1 MNRFVIVEGLP
12 YLYSNGKT
20 YTVRWNEEGFTVGAE
35 VSLASV
41 PQKTFSEISILA
53 KCAGCLDSIG
63 AEPEEPEEPEE
74 PKKPGRKKKTS
85 AESGEVK

>member
-20 YTVRWNEEGFTVGAE
+20 YAVRWDEEGFTVGAE
-35 VSLASV
+35 VSLASA
-41 PQKTFSEISILA
+41 PRETFAEISILA
-53 KCAGCLDSIG
+53 KCAGHLDSIG
-63 AEPEEPEEPEE
+63 AEPAEPAE
-74 PKKPGRKKKTS
+74 PKKPGRKKKAS